1 MIKPSFEAINPL
13 SQNSFLVRIFE
24 EEAFTSSYHY
34 HPEFELTL
42 ITKGSGKRYVGN
54 HMDYFMEGDLVF
66 LAANLPHC
74 WKTDRIQK
82 GEINASST
90 VIQFTENFMGADFF
104 NKPELKDIKNLL
116 ERSSCG
122 ILFKGK
128 IVPEISTAMKNM
140 AREEV
145 RFKQLTVLL
154 EILYNLS
161 ITTNCTM
168 LNRLSNIAVPIG
180 SNLERLNAVFS
191 YIIDNFKTGVTLNE
205 AAKLA
210 YMTPNAFCKYFKKNT
225 HKTFIE
231 VVLEY
236 RLHYSTIQ
244 LIHTD
249 KSVGQICFDCGFSD
263 VAHFSRMFKK
273 KMNISPLQFK
283 KSFVNEL

>member
-24 EEAFTSSYHY
+24 EEAFTSPYHY

-54 HMDYFMEGDLVF
+54 HMDYFKEGDLVF

-82 GEINASST
+82 GEINASSL

-128 IVPEISTAMKNM
+128 IVPEISNAMKNM

-145 RFKQLTVLL
+145 RFKQLAVLF

-161 ITTNCTM
+161 ITTECTT
-168 LNRLSNIAVPIG
+168 LNRLSNIAVPNG

-210 YMTPNAFCKYFKKNT
+210 NMTPNAFCKYFKKNT

-249 KSVGQICFDCGFSD
+249 KSVGQICFNCGFSD

-283 KSFVNEL
+283 KSFVKEL